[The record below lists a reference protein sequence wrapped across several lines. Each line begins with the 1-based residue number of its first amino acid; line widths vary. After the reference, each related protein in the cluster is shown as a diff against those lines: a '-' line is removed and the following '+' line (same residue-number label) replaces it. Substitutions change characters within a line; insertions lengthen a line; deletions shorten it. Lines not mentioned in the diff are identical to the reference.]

1 LSITLLLIKGGW
13 TSFGAMAGESVM
25 ESRQA
30 GILRLCI
37 IMGFFGVSILFLNN
51 NKKTIITATHI
62 DVFNFKAD
70 PMTVPSLDQAYE
82 TMNSLF
88 LSRDIDLIVKVM
100 GQFQC
105 RFVYDIAEKMIN
117 DERLPLSSEEKISVV
132 YGVAAHCGCKKNIQ
146 YDLLDLL
153 LKYPDL
159 YAQTPALLTLV
170 KSKYIDLVGL
180 FITWGKDRQK
190 SGKAPNTFL
199 ASCAEQAFICAV
211 NNDDHHAV
219 EQLFSKKVRLSQEKA
234 SSLLWHIVDHGRN
247 STLMSLLIRHAHA
260 DVNHVKNGKTLLIAA
275 VEKNSME
282 MIRILLDSGAVVD
295 RVSTMGTALNVAMKN
310 QYHSAEQLLREYG
323 AA

>member
-1 LSITLLLIKGGW
+1 
-13 TSFGAMAGESVM
+13 M

-70 PMTVPSLDQAYE
+70 PMTVLSLDQAYE

-100 GQFQC
+100 SQFQC

-117 DERLPLSSEEKISVV
+117 DQSVTLSTEEKISIV

-159 YAQTPALLTLV
+159 QSQTPALLALV
-170 KSKYIDLVGL
+170 KGKYVDLIGL

-190 SGKAPNTFL
+190 TGKARNDFL
-199 ASCAEQAFICAV
+199 TSCAEQAFTCAV
-211 NNDDHHAV
+211 NDDDYHAV

-234 SSLLWHIVDHGRN
+234 SSLLWHIIDHGKT
-247 STLMSLLIRHAHA
+247 STLMSLFIRHANA
-260 DVNHVKNGKTLLIAA
+260 DVNYTQGGKTLLIAA
-275 VEKNSME
+275 VEKNNME

-295 RVSTMGTALNVAMKN
+295 RVSTTGTALNVAMKN
-310 QYHSAEQLLREYG
+310 EYHSAEQLLREYG